1 MGYLFRKADMSDL
14 DGIMDI
20 LDFARRQMLGE
31 GKHQWDS
38 SYPVRAHVEADIHA
52 GAGYVLLHDD
62 MLVAYGA
69 VVFTGE
75 PAYDV
80 IKGRW
85 LSDQPYVVLHR
96 IAVAKEARGMGVG
109 CLFMREVERMA
120 LGKGVHSFKIDTNCD
135 NERMQRTLKRLGFT
149 YCGEI
154 RYPQGVR
161 MAYEKLL
168 K

>member
-1 MGYLFRKADMSDL
+1 MGYIFRKADMTEL

-20 LDFARRQMLGE
+20 LDFARQQMLSE
-31 GKHQWDS
+31 GKHQWDVN
-38 SYPVRAHVEADIHA
+38 YPARAHAEADIHA
-52 GAGYVLLHDD
+52 GTGYVMLNDGK
-62 MLVAYGA
+62 LVAYGA

-80 IKGRW
+80 IKGKW
-85 LSDQPYVVLHR
+85 LSEQPYVVLHR
-96 IAVAKEARGMGVG
+96 IAVAKEARGKGIG

-120 LGKGVHSFKIDTNCD
+120 LGRGIRSFKIDTNHD
-135 NERMQRTLKRLGFT
+135 SYRMRRALERQGFT